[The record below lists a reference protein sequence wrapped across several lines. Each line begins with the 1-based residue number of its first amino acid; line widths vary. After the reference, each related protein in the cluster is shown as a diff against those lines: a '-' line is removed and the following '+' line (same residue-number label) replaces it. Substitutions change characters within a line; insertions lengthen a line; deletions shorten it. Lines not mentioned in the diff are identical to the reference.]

1 MGLFDKKYCDV
12 CGEKIG
18 LLGNRKLE
26 DGNLC
31 KNCARKLSYWFDE
44 RRHSTVEQIREQLA
58 YREENQQKVAEF
70 NVTRTIGRSVK
81 VLIDEDNRKFMVVRT
96 GNIKEENPDVLD
108 FSQVTG
114 CDLDIDE
121 DSGEEMRTLDDGKEV
136 SYNPPRYYWD
146 YDFHMTIRVNHP
158 YFDDMKFDLNSSDVH
173 IEHTGYVGSTGRIG
187 RLTFS
192 TGGDGFDPRKH
203 PDYLEYEEMGQEI
216 KSLLTDI
223 RISER
228 ERAAEAAAPKSPVV
242 CPFCGATTMPDANGC
257 CEYCGAPVGK

>member
-31 KNCARKLSYWFDE
+31 KHCARKLSYWFDE
-44 RRHSTVEQIREQLA
+44 RRHSTVDQIKAQLA
-58 YREENQQKVAEF
+58 YREENQQKVDEF
-70 NVTRTIGRSVK
+70 RATMTLGRGTK
-81 VLIDEDNRKFMVVRT
+81 VLVNEDTRQFMVVRT
-96 GNIKEENPDVLD
+96 GNIREENPDIID

-114 CDLDIDE
+114 CDFDIDE
-121 DSGEEMRTLDDGKEV
+121 DSGEEKRRLDDGKEV
-136 SYNPPRYYWD
+136 SYNPPHYYWE
-146 YDFHMTIRVNHP
+146 YDFDMTIHVNHP
-158 YFDDMKFDLNSSDVH
+158 YFDDMKFRLNSSSVR
-173 IEHTGYVGSTGRIG
+173 IEHVGRVSSFGGGFNPRNHSDYV
-187 RLTFS
+187 
-192 TGGDGFDPRKH
+192 
-203 PDYLEYEEMGQEI
+203 EYENIGNEI
-216 KSLLTDI
+216 KSVLTDM
-223 RISER
+223 RTSER